1 MDISIS
7 HLKKISTEKKKSKPE
22 FSILQIRQFK
32 AIEDL
37 KVTSNI
43 REASIF
49 TEICIQ
55 ENRFIRIAVAFF
67 WVYFRKIGKEK
78 FFFKS

>member
-49 TEICIQ
+49 IEICIQ

-67 WVYFRKIGKEK
+67 FGYILEK
-78 FFFKS
+78 LEKRNFF